1 MVILIPIGLI
11 AGWLILTYNRKV
23 EVEETSTYSMYYIVP
38 VQQAAE
44 STEPTEQSSWFINN
58 FHWIAIA
65 VLSILTLI

>member
-1 MVILIPIGLI
+1 MIIFIPIGLI

-23 EVEETSTYSMYYIVP
+23 EVEETPSYPMYYIVP
-38 VQQAAE
+38 VQQSTE

-58 FHWIAIA
+58 FYWIAIA